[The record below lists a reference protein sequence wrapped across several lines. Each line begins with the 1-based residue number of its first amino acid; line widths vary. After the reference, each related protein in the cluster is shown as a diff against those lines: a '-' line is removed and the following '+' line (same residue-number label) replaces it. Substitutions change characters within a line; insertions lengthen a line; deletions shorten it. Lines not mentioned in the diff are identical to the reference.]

1 MLNLKIWHYTDFRNL
16 EWIPPRC
23 FSTKRRQFLGFLY
36 QPARVVK
43 EIASLSHF
51 RIFFNDKWLHDQFRC
66 KEIRSWDIIILAEL
80 TFTRNSANSAFLFGA
95 TAQSKNAESVKISS
109 LLFTY
114 KDFYQ
119 TEIYDTWLILE
130 T

>member
-1 MLNLKIWHYTDFRNL
+1 M
-16 EWIPPRC
+16 
-23 FSTKRRQFLGFLY
+23 
-36 QPARVVK
+36 VK
-43 EIASLSHF
+43 EIASLSRF
-51 RIFFNDKWLHDQFRC
+51 RIFFDYKWLHDQFCC

-80 TFTRNSANSAFLFGA
+80 TFTRNSANSAFLFGS